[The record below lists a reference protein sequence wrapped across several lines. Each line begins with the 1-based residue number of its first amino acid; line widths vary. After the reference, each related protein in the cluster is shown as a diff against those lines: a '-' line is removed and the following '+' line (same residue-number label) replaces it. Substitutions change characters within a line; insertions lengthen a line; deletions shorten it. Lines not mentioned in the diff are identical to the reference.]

1 MNPVNSAP
9 RKKQVRRTEAQWHDL
24 LDTFERSDL
33 SVKQFCAEQELTV
46 SSFHL
51 WRNKRRA
58 VAKEQFVPL
67 VAPTAA
73 PSGWEIELSLGDGL
87 TLRLRR
93 D

>member
-1 MNPVNSAP
+1 MNAINTAS
-9 RKKQVRRTEAQWHDL
+9 RKKQVRRTEAQWHSL
-24 LDTFERSDL
+24 LDAFERSEL
-33 SVKQFCAEQELTV
+33 SVKQFCAEHELTV

-67 VAPTAA
+67 VAPTVS
-73 PSGWEIELSLGDGL
+73 PSGWEIELSLGDGM